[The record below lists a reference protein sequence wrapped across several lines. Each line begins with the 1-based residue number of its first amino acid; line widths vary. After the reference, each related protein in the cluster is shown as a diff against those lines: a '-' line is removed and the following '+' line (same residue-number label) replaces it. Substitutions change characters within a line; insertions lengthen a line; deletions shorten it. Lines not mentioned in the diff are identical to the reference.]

1 MEMTSLLNNRLT
13 ENQKG
18 MGMKMLSIYLYVEIS
33 KKPLKAY
40 YEIMR
45 FKR

>member
-18 MGMKMLSIYLYVEIS
+18 MGMKMLSIYLYV
-33 KKPLKAY
+33 
-40 YEIMR
+40 
-45 FKR
+45 